1 MTGSKNADGFETEFA
16 RRAAVYLREQ
26 GLSEAEIQEALVAE
40 LGLAGAEAEEL
51 ATPEA
56 A

>member
-1 MTGSKNADGFETEFA
+1 MTGPTTADGFEHDFA

-26 GLSEAEIQEALVAE
+26 GLTEEEIQEALVAE
-40 LGLAGAEAEEL
+40 LGTTAAEAEAL
-51 ATPEA
+51 ATPKA